1 MGKLHDLAVSSAPSF
16 KCLIPSKGTMV
27 KMRAF
32 LVKEQKLLLIA
43 KEAEDD
49 KIDSI
54 LSAITHLLQ
63 NCILENVNV
72 SDLPSFDIEYMFV
85 QLFMHSTASKTSFAA
100 YRCLN
105 PVLDGDG
112 KPVMVD
118 DEPKVCG
125 ATNKIKIDLTK
136 AIIPTAKIKDGF
148 ITVGSD
154 SIEKI
159 MFKYMDFDK
168 AVRYSLAANRN
179 DVDEIFNIIS
189 SCMVAVYKPDG
200 SMLTLGEDYEV
211 EDAVELLEHMSSNV
225 FQKVMDFYSET
236 PSLEAVHDFK
246 CKSCGA
252 ESKLQLR
259 GLEDFF

>member
-1 MGKLHDLAVSSAPSF
+1 MGKLHDLAVASAPSF
-16 KCLIPSKGTMV
+16 KCLIPSKGKMV

-54 LSAITHLLQ
+54 LDAITHLLQ
-63 NCILENVNV
+63 NCILDNVKI
-72 SDLPSFDIEYMFV
+72 DELPSFDIEYMFV
-85 QLFMHSTASKTSFAA
+85 QLFMHSTATKTSFAA

-105 PVLDGDG
+105 PVLDESGN
-112 KPVMVD
+112 PIMT
-118 DEPKVCG
+118 DEGPKVCG
-125 ATNKIKIDLTK
+125 ATNKIKIDLAQAK
-136 AIIPTAKIKDGF
+136 IPTGKIKDGF
-148 ITVGSD
+148 ITVGSESVD
-154 SIEKI
+154 KLL
-159 MFKYMDFDK
+159 FRYMDFDR
-168 AVRYSLAANRN
+168 AVRYSLAANKN
-179 DVDEIFNIIS
+179 DVEQIFNIIG
-189 SCMVAVYKPDG
+189 SCMVAVYKTDG
-200 SMLTLGEDYEV
+200 TMLSIDEDYGV
-211 EDAVELLEHMSSNV
+211 EDAVELLEHMSATV

-236 PSLEAVHDFK
+236 PSLEAEHDFK